1 MRFLPRS
8 RLGKVLAGVLVGVP
22 TAAGGSLAMYIA
34 FRAKTRPPEHMFRP
48 LVDSEGNLLVGNEIV
63 ARPTVLSVVLR
74 ALELLWIFG
83 PMFLLYWFMRWNE
96 ASYIK
101 WLEMLLHSVE
111 RAGPAFVKAG
121 QWSCTRQDLFEP
133 EFRRIFQRLYSE
145 VAIHPFADTIKII
158 EEDFNAKVGTVFSS
172 IDEVP
177 LGSGSIGQVHLATLL
192 GPESRKVVIKV
203 MHPGIVQTIAK
214 DFFLINAIARFVDKN
229 FPQFELYDVH
239 ALALAWTNHLA
250 AQLDFRIEAEHLEL
264 FRKNFKDVDFVQFPQ
279 PLMST
284 QRVLV
289 ETFAPGEPAT
299 VDFLARQEVHVRD
312 VLATKG
318 LNTWCKMLLRD
329 NFIHGDMHPGNILI
343 DTTDPHKPLIT
354 MIDVGLCQKIT
365 PEEGVVTHDL
375 MESFVKW
382 KADICTDSLLRMG
395 TKQRFVN
402 VEKFSKDMTSLFNRW
417 RPAKDSDDEVV
428 SNILQGIFET
438 VRANYVAMDPP
449 YVSLLFAVLVLESFI
464 MNLNPEF
471 NMVRHTAPWLISEG
485 HLSPGLIKNV
495 VLSRVDIVKREAGV
509 IRGRTRDF
517 LFGSSN
523 EKRDTIDSLS
533 GQAGVRV
540 SQTTA
545 A

>member
-8 RLGKVLAGVLVGVP
+8 RVGKLIAGAVVGIP
-22 TAAGGSLAMYIA
+22 TVATGSLAMYIA

-48 LVDSEGNLLVGNEIV
+48 LIDGEGNLLVSNGIV
-63 ARPTVLSVVLR
+63 AKPTLTKIILR

-83 PMFLLYWFMRWNE
+83 PIFFLYIFMRWNE
-96 ASYIK
+96 NAYDE
-101 WLEMLLHSVE
+101 WLEMLVHAVE

-121 QWSCTRQDLFEP
+121 QWSCTRQDLFGP
-133 EFRRIFQRLYSE
+133 EFRRVFQRLYSE
-145 VAIHPFADTIKII
+145 VAIHPFAETRKII
-158 EEDFNAKVGTVFSS
+158 EEDFQDKLENVFSYMEE
-172 IDEVP
+172 IP
-177 LGSGSIGQVHLATLL
+177 IGSGSIGQVHVASLKGSDA
-192 GPESRKVVIKV
+192 KVVVKV
-203 MHPGIVQTIAK
+203 MHPNIVQTIAK
-214 DFFLINAIARFVDKN
+214 DFFIMNAAARFFDKH
-229 FPQFELYDVH
+229 FPQFELYDLR

-264 FRKNFKDVDFVQFPQ
+264 FRKNFKDVDFVQFPE
-279 PLMST
+279 PLLST

-289 ETFAPGEPAT
+289 ETFAPGQPAT
-299 VDFLARQEVHVRD
+299 VDFLGSQESHVRD

-318 LNTWCKMLLRD
+318 LNCWCKMLLRD

-343 DTTDPHKPLIT
+343 DTTDPHKPIIT
-354 MIDVGLCQKIT
+354 MIDVGLCQKISHN
-365 PEEGVVTHDL
+365 ESVVTHDL

-382 KADICTDSLLRMG
+382 KADLCTDSVLRMG
-395 TKQRFVN
+395 TKQRFAD
-402 VEKFSKDMTSLFNRW
+402 VEKFTHDMRKLFNRW

-438 VRANYVAMDPP
+438 IRANYVAMDPP

-495 VLSRVDIVKREAGV
+495 CLSRVDLVRREFGV
-509 IRGRTRDF
+509 LKGRTRDY
-517 LFGSSN
+517 LLGGSMA
-523 EKRDTIDSLS
+523 DSTKERN
-533 GQAGVRV
+533 GVR
-540 SQTTA
+540 SSPAGTA
-545 A
+545 